1 MHAGIYCGMH
11 FLFPT
16 NPGPVRMRIRILGS
30 AAGGGFPQWNCACA
44 NCAGLREGAVRSKAR
59 TQTQIAFSPL
69 PDVWFLV
76 GASPDLRA
84 QVLAT
89 PELSPHPENSGS
101 SPITGVFLLSADVD
115 SVMGLLH
122 LREFQNFFVF
132 ATPAVQRLLKN
143 ENRVF
148 KVLDRA
154 SPPVQWQM
162 LSSRG
167 RIGCHLSE
175 NAGDLPTFFYTSVPL
190 GGSYPDFASDE
201 FRSSASAEEA
211 TVGLVIEQDGKKLFI
226 APSLAGATSQWER
239 VAANSDLTFIDGT
252 FWSDEELMQTGRTKK
267 TAREIGH
274 LPLSGPEGLLEQ
286 YPKAAKGRKILIHM
300 NNTNPILDE
309 DSPEHRAVLDA
320 GFEIAYDGMEF
331 EL

>member
-1 MHAGIYCGMH
+1 MH
-11 FLFPT
+11 FLFSS
-16 NPGPVRMRIRILGS
+16 PGLIPMRIKILGS

-44 NCAGLREGAVRSKAR
+44 NCAGLREGTIRAQAR

-76 GASPDLRA
+76 GTSPDLRA
-84 QVLAT
+84 QVLGT
-89 PELSPHPENSGS
+89 PELSPHPGTPAF

-143 ENRVF
+143 ENRIF

-175 NAGDLPTFFYTSVPL
+175 NAGDPPTFFYTSVPL

-201 FRSSASAEEA
+201 FRSSASVEEA
-211 TVGLVIEQDGKKLFI
+211 IVGLVIEQDAKKIFI
-226 APSLAGATSQWER
+226 APSLAGANSQWER
-239 VAANSDLTFIDGT
+239 VAASSDLTFIDGT
-252 FWSDEELMQTGRTKK
+252 FWSDEELMQTGRSKK

-274 LPLSGPEGLLEQ
+274 LPLSGPDGLLEQ

-300 NNTNPILDE
+300 NNTNPVLDE
-309 DSPEHRAVLDA
+309 DSPEHRVVLDA
-320 GFEIAYDGMEF
+320 GFEIAYDGGEF
-331 EL
+331 DL